1 MKSFLVFAIAVA
13 AASASLSGRASAQ
26 SVCPDNFS
34 AFAGTADKLS
44 CICTADATQNG
55 SVWGMDVYTGDSG
68 ICRAA
73 VHAGVIGRQ
82 GGPVTVIPETGRNV
96 YPGLTRNGIASSNY
110 GKYESSFRFA
120 TAPAAAA
127 PVPTAAP
134 GTGLA
139 VCPDDFVSFAGTGTS
154 LTCACS
160 ADGVANGSVWGMD
173 VYTGDSGICRA
184 AVHAGAIG
192 RQGGTVSVVPE
203 AGRNAYPGV
212 TRNGISSGNYGRYE
226 SSFRF
231 AGAPAAAASA
241 PVAPVRTEVSICP
254 DDFLAFAD
262 TKDTLTCTCSA
273 DATANGSVW
282 GMDVYTGDSG
292 ICRSALHAGA
302 IGRQGGQVTV
312 IPEPGRNAYAGVTRN
327 GISSGNY
334 GRYESSFR
342 FALPAKPVL
351 NGNVPV
357 QQPIAS
363 TLRQTG
369 EAQLYIRFRFNS
381 ADIESDAASVLEELL
396 ATLRSDPTLRLA
408 LIGHTDAVGSPD
420 ANLTLSAR
428 RAGAVGSW
436 LIGRQIPPE
445 RLHVEGRGLTQPIAD
460 NATEMGRAINR
471 RVQIRRIQ

>member
-1 MKSFLVFAIAVA
+1 MKSFLMLVVA
-13 AASASLSGRASAQ
+13 ATVASTAFSNHASAQ
-26 SVCPDNFS
+26 SVCPDDFS
-34 AFAGTADKLS
+34 AFAGTTDKLS
-44 CICTADATQNG
+44 CVCTAAATQIG
-55 SVWGMDVYTGDSG
+55 FVWGMDVYTGDSG

-82 GGPVTVIPETGRNV
+82 GGAVTVTPEPGRKIYAGV
-96 YPGLTRNGIASSNY
+96 TRNGIASGNF
-110 GKYESSFRFA
+110 GQYESSFRFVGPSSAA
-120 TAPAAAA
+120 T
-127 PVPTAAP
+127 PTASP
-134 GTGLA
+134 GSGVA
-139 VCPDDFVSFAGTGTS
+139 VCPDDFLSFVNGADP
-154 LTCACS
+154 LTCSCS
-160 ADGVANGSVWGMD
+160 AEAAANGSVWGMD
-173 VYTGDSGICRA
+173 VYTGDSGVCRA
-184 AVHAGAIG
+184 AVHAGVIG
-192 RQGGTVSVVPE
+192 RQGGQVTVIPE
-203 AGRNAYPGV
+203 PGRKVYPGV
-212 TRNGISSGNYGRYE
+212 TRNGVASGNFGGYD

-231 AGAPAAAASA
+231 AGAPAASA
-241 PVAPVRTEVSICP
+241 PVPAAPARTEVSICP

-262 TKDTLTCTCSA
+262 TKETLTCTCSVA
-273 DATANGSVW
+273 ATANGSVW

-292 ICRSALHAGA
+292 VCRAAQHAGV

-312 IPEPGRNAYAGVTRN
+312 IPEPARNAYAGITRN
-327 GISSGNY
+327 GISSANFGHY
-334 GRYESSFR
+334 DSSFR
-342 FALPAKPVL
+342 FAQPAKPVL

-369 EAQLYIRFRFNS
+369 EAQLYIRFRFSS
-381 ADIESDAASVLEELL
+381 AEIEPDAAPVLEELL
-396 ATLRSDPTLRLA
+396 ATLRGDPALRLA

-436 LIGRQIPPE
+436 LIGRQIAPE